1 METTNPYLPTDDELI
16 RLYNHANVEKHSA
29 LMNKDF
35 YTYEMFD
42 QLVLLLNNYKA
53 NKLKDEEI
61 LYLREAL
68 AYTE

>member
-16 RLYNHANVEKHSA
+16 RLYKHANFEKYNA
-29 LMNKDF
+29 MTNKDL

-42 QLVLLLNNYKA
+42 QLVLLLNNYKDS
-53 NKLKDEEI
+53 KLPDEEI
-61 LYLREAL
+61 LYLRESL